1 VTRKKPVA
9 VLVFGILNLVFGS
22 LGLVMNLC
30 CGLSIAG
37 FYLMVTSVS
46 QQAAPQD
53 KKELEELWRAFS
65 DNVPGLLPIVISSL
79 AVSFLLG
86 IMEIVSGIGLV
97 RIRNW
102 GRWLCA
108 IWAVLQVLT
117 VATSL
122 FIQIVVVAPGMQ
134 KAMEDLQKWS
144 ERQQQRDRERGKNQG
159 APPVQF
165 NTMGGSGNPY
175 ADNALTVAMSS
186 FSLIYAGVAF
196 VFMVLPQTGKAIA
209 RYNGKE
215 DWREGEQ
222 DLYDDDY
229 ERKRRAPEQ
238 PPDGGEPRQSPG
250 Y

>member
-22 LGLVMNLC
+22 LGLVTSLC

-37 FYLMVTSVS
+37 FYLMLTSAY
-46 QQAAPQD
+46 QQVGPQE
-53 KKELEELWRAFS
+53 KKELEDLWRAFS
-65 DNVPGLLPIVISSL
+65 DNVPGLVPFFIGSL
-79 AVSFLLG
+79 VVSFVLG

-102 GRWLCA
+102 ARWLCSV
-108 IWAVLQVLT
+108 WAVLQMAT
-117 VATSL
+117 VASSL
-122 FIQIVVVAPGMQ
+122 FFQIAFVGPGMQ

-144 ERQQQRDRERGKNQG
+144 ERQQQREREKGNNRG
-159 APPVQF
+159 APPPQF
-165 NTMGGSGNPY
+165 NNMGGSGNPY
-175 ADNALTVAMSS
+175 ADNVLTVAMSS
-186 FSLIYAGVAF
+186 FSVIYAGVAF

-209 RYNGKE
+209 LYHGEE
-215 DWREGEQ
+215 DRLEDQQ

-229 ERKRRAPEQ
+229 ERKRRAWEQ
-238 PPDGGEPRQSPG
+238 PPDNEPRQPPG

>member
-22 LGLVMNLC
+22 LGLVTNLC
-30 CGLSIAG
+30 CGLSIGG
-37 FYLMVTSVS
+37 FYLMLVSVY
-46 QQAAPQD
+46 QQAQPQD

-65 DNVPGLLPIVISSL
+65 ENVPGLVPIFIGSL
-79 AVSFLLG
+79 VVSFLLA

-102 GRWLCA
+102 ARWLCGV
-108 IWAVLQVLT
+108 WAVLQVLT

-122 FIQIVVVAPGMQ
+122 CIQIVIVAPGMQ

-159 APPVQF
+159 APPLQF
-165 NTMGGSGNPY
+165 NTMGGGNPY
-175 ADNALTVAMSS
+175 ADNAVTVAVSS
-186 FSLIYAGVAF
+186 LSLIYASVAF
-196 VFMVLPQTGKAIA
+196 VFMVLPQTGKAMA
-209 RYNGKE
+209 RYNGNETPLE
-215 DWREGEQ
+215 DEP
-222 DLYDDDY
+222 DVYDDDY
-229 ERKRRAPEQ
+229 ERRRRSPEQ
-238 PPDGGEPRQSPG
+238 PPDAGEPRQPPG